1 MQPVDYEDDDY
12 SPSEALAPAQSLA
25 APSKS
30 PDLGPVSGPAATQLS
45 LVVPYGF
52 AGARFDQAVA
62 ELVPDHSR
70 SRLTAMIKAGSI
82 LLDGVPAAAKT
93 RLVGGE
99 TILATL
105 TPRPEDSAF
114 TAEDVPIE
122 VVFEDEAIIV
132 VNKRAGLVVHPA
144 AGNWSGTLLNALLFR
159 NPAAASLARAGIV
172 HRLDKDTSGV
182 MVAAKTEAAQLSLV
196 RQLQERSM
204 TRLYLALARGYTD
217 KEGTVDAPIGRHP
230 RDRVRMAV
238 VEEERG
244 GKPAVTHY
252 RVVRRLPMHTLI
264 ECKLETGRTHQIRV
278 HMQSIGFPLEGDPVY
293 GPKPLSE
300 AAGGLDAGA
309 RAAVAAFGR
318 QALHAR
324 RLELI
329 NPASGK
335 AMQFEAPVPD
345 DFETLL
351 AAMEDL

>member
-1 MQPVDYEDDDY
+1 
-12 SPSEALAPAQSLA
+12 
-25 APSKS
+25 
-30 PDLGPVSGPAATQLS
+30 
-45 LVVPYGF
+45 
-52 AGARFDQAVA
+52 
-62 ELVPDHSR
+62 
-70 SRLTAMIKAGSI
+70 MIKSGDI
-82 LLDGVPAAAKT
+82 LLNGAPAAAKT
-93 RLVGGE
+93 RLAGGE
-99 TILATL
+99 IILATL
-105 TPRPEDSAF
+105 TPRPEESAF

-122 VVFEDEAIIV
+122 VIFEDEAIV
-132 VNKRAGLVVHPA
+132 VINKRAGLVVHPA

-159 NPAAASLARAGIV
+159 NPGSAALARAGIV

-196 RQLQERSM
+196 RQLQARSM
-204 TRLYLALARGYTD
+204 ARLYLALARGYTD
-217 KEGTVDAPIGRHP
+217 KQGTVDAPIGRHP

-252 RVVRRLPMHTLI
+252 RVVQRLPMHTLL
-264 ECKLETGRTHQIRV
+264 ECRLETGRTHQIRV

-300 AAGGLDAGA
+300 AAGGLDAEQ
-309 RAAVAAFGR
+309 RAAVEAFGR

-329 NPASGK
+329 HPVSGE
-335 AMQFEAPVPD
+335 AMQFDAPLPD

-351 AAMEDL
+351 LAMGA